1 MTKVLQ
7 KLAKEILHS
16 NMRLVILSAELKTRT
31 TEENQAA
38 TRQLE
43 DALRAAEFTYF
54 AATGSYKGAT
64 EASFIVP
71 AATMQGREY
80 LYELAERFGQD
91 SVLYS
96 KDGVILL
103 LLLDLGYYDHLGT
116 SFVEIFSTD
125 GVDNY
130 TMLADGSTWIVE

>member
-16 NMRLVILSAELKTRT
+16 NMPLVILSAELKTRT

-80 LYELAERFGQD
+80 LYELAERFGQE

-96 KDGVILL
+96 SGHIIALL
-103 LLLDLGYYDHLGT
+103 MLDRGYYNHLGT

-125 GVDNY
+125 GVENY